1 MDAKNWGSGRIIF
14 KVRSPCSWA
23 LGLSFHGL
31 PSKMTN
37 KNASALSK
45 SKPSTVNGQHFW
57 DSAGITCDEAWR
69 LGDIRGRTMRFCWR
83 PVTSGGTLR
92 CARRGTTGSGMTRA
106 PKECGVEMVWAQTQL
121 HLGWRQLL
129 FLAASGP
136 WAPIAGKIVFSVLQR
151 RSFGNR
157 PAEDSGMF
165 WENGHC

>member
-1 MDAKNWGSGRIIF
+1 MQRTEAQEGSFLKWGLLAPEPWAYHSMVCLQKWPI
-14 KVRSPCSWA
+14 KMQVPWVRVS
-23 LGLSFHGL
+23 
-31 PSKMTN
+31 
-37 KNASALSK
+37 
-45 SKPSTVNGQHFW
+45 PSTVNGQHFW